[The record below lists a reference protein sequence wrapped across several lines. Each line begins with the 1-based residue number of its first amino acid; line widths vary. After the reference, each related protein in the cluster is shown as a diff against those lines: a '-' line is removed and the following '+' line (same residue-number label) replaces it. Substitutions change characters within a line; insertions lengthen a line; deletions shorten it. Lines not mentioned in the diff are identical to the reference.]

1 MICAERQIGIHQ
13 FAQRGKITADIA
25 LCAVFT
31 SLLGMRYAWSRSP
44 YREKKRKRCEREGGH
59 SRLRK
64 KKKKIFNLCHKAM
77 DGSAPISRLKGTLV
91 CTDGQRKKCGE
102 SEEKT
107 SLGSAAEKKQYPSGP
122 EHLQVT
128 VKKNDCFCVQT

>member
-1 MICAERQIGIHQ
+1 MHG
-13 FAQRGKITADIA
+13 ADRH
-25 LCAVFT
+25 T
-31 SLLGMRYAWSRSP
+31 
-44 YREKKRKRCEREGGH
+44 EKKEKEVRKRGGAFTVA
-59 SRLRK
+59 

-107 SLGSAAEKKQYPSGP
+107 SLGSAAEKIQYPSGP